1 MKKKYL
7 VFLGLSML
15 AKLTPT
21 YAQDLKHLSSYE
33 TGTSDAAE
41 TVAYDKQSKKAVFTS
56 SSANS
61 FSIVNINDPKA
72 PVLIKEVSLVTYGG
86 GPNSIDINNSI
97 IAVAI
102 EANIKTDAGKVVFF
116 DMDGTFLKEVT
127 VGNLPDMLTFTP
139 DGNKIIVANEG
150 EPSDD
155 YTIDPNGSVSVI
167 DLTNGVS
174 NATVTPIEFTAYNN
188 KKAYLTNKGIRIF
201 GNDGTSSVSQDLE
214 PEYVTVSEDGTKA
227 FVNCQE
233 NNALVVIDLT
243 NNTVKDIL
251 PLGYKNH
258 SLGTPSVE
266 SYILNELVSNWP
278 TIGAPEYD
286 GGQPTVSLGGF
297 SGLFYDATESTSTDY
312 VFYAIPDRG
321 PNADPIAKTTVS
333 PAVPVNLRPFKLPN
347 YQSRVVKFTLNKT
360 TGAISL
366 NNQILLTRK
375 DGTTPISGKGNIPGV
390 DEVPVAYSSTGTT
403 FSNEDYTDA
412 ASLKYHALAYDE
424 FGGDFEGIL
433 KDKNGKFWMC
443 DEYRPAIYTFDE
455 DGTLIER
462 YVAEGTSLLGTTSM
476 PIDTYGKETLPS
488 LYSSRW
494 ANRGFEA
501 IAYDEVNHIV
511 YAFIQSPLYNP
522 SSITKNSSDVI
533 RIIGVDATDGTPV
546 SEYVY
551 LLERN
556 KENGFSSSRV
566 DKIGDAVYK
575 GNGKFLVIERDSEG
589 PENKSGKKYVYEIDI
604 TYATNILNN
613 SIARRDGKQSD
624 PTLEQMTADDLLL
637 NNIVAVHKHKVLN
650 LPSIGYASSD
660 KAEGIAILP
669 NNEIAVIND
678 NDFGIAGAGTTDNS
692 VLGIISFDDNYGFD
706 ASDKD
711 DIINITNHP
720 TLGMFMPD
728 GIASYDVDGIT
739 YIVTANEGDS
749 RDYDGYSEEERVKDL
764 VLNSN
769 YYPNA
774 SALQAESELGRLKT
788 TNAMGDYNND
798 GEFEQIYSYGA
809 RSFSI
814 FDQYGNLVFDSA
826 DEFAQLILVEEPT
839 LFNQDKDKIDG
850 RSDDKG
856 VEPEAVGIGEIDG
869 KTYAFIA
876 FERQSSIVVYDIT
889 NPYTPE
895 FITFYT
901 NRVNNNGTIEGD
913 VAPEIIKFIKAE
925 DSPNGQNMLLV
936 GYEASGTMAM
946 IQIGEDVA
954 SISEE
959 VMNNT
964 FKIYPNPVVNNQT
977 LNFNKNISGEVYDMS
992 GKKVL
997 TITDTNVISV
1007 NDLNEGVYVIK
1018 TKNNGTKRFL
1028 KF

>member
-7 VFLGLSML
+7 VFLGLSFI

-21 YAQDLKHLSSYE
+21 YAQDLKHLASYE

-41 TVAYDKQSKKAVFTS
+41 VVAYDKQSKKAVFTS

-61 FSIVNINDPKA
+61 FSIVNIQNPNS
-72 PVLIKEVSLVTYGG
+72 PVLIKEVSLVPYGG
-86 GPNSIDINNSI
+86 GPNSIDIHNST
-97 IAVAI
+97 IAIAI
-102 EANIKTDAGKVVFF
+102 EADTKTDAGTVVFF

-127 VGNLPDMLTFTP
+127 VGHLPDMLTYTE
-139 DGNKIIVANEG
+139 DGTKVVVANEG
-150 EPSDD
+150 EPNDD
-155 YTIDPNGSVSVI
+155 YTIDPDGSVSIV
-167 DLTNGVS
+167 DLSSGVA
-174 NATVTPIEFTAYNN
+174 NATVTSIEFTDYNN
-188 KKAYLTNKGIRIF
+188 KKAHLINKGVRIF
-201 GNDGTSSVSQDLE
+201 GNNGASTVAQDLE
-214 PEYVTVSEDGTKA
+214 PEYVTISEDGTKA
-227 FVNCQE
+227 FINCQE

-243 NNTVKDIL
+243 NNTVLDIL

-258 SLGTPSVE
+258 KLGTPSVE

-278 TIGAPEYD
+278 TLGTPEYD

-297 SGLFYDATESTSTDY
+297 SGLFYDDSESTATEQ

-321 PNADPIAKTTVS
+321 PNANTIAKADVS
-333 PAVPVNLRPFKLPN
+333 PAVTQNLRPFKLPD
-347 YQSRVVKFTLNKT
+347 YQSRVVKFTLNRN
-360 TGAISL
+360 TGAITLDSP
-366 NNQILLTRK
+366 ILLTRK
-375 DGTTPISGKGNIPGV
+375 DGTTPISGRGNIPGV
-390 DEVPVAYSSTGTT
+390 DEVPVAYSSLGTT
-403 FSNEDYTDA
+403 YANEDYTDT

-424 FGGDFEGIL
+424 LGGDFEGVL

-443 DEYRPAIYTFDE
+443 DEYRPAIYNFE
-455 DGTLIER
+455 VDGTLIER
-462 YVAEGTSLLGTTSM
+462 YVATGTSLLGTNPM
-476 PIDTYGKETLPS
+476 PVDTYGKETLPS
-488 LYSSRW
+488 LYASRW

-501 IAYDEVNHIV
+501 IAYDEVNHII

-522 SSITKNSSDVI
+522 SSATKNASDVI
-533 RIIGVDATDGTPV
+533 RILGIDATDGTPV

-556 KENGFSSSRV
+556 KESGFSSSRV
-566 DKIGDAVYK
+566 DKIGDANYI
-575 GNGKFLVIERDSEG
+575 GDGKFLVIERDSEG
-589 PENKSGKKYVYEIDI
+589 PEAKSGKKYVYEIDI
-604 TYATNILNN
+604 NFATNILNN
-613 SIARRDGKQSD
+613 PIARRDGNQVN
-624 PTLEQMTADDLLL
+624 PTLEEMTADDILD
-637 NNIVAVHKHKVLN
+637 NNIIAVHKYKVLN
-650 LPSIGYASSD
+650 LPSVGYASSD
-660 KAEGIAILP
+660 KAEGIALLP

-678 NDFGIAGAGTTDNS
+678 NDFGLAGAGITDNS

-706 ASDKD
+706 ASNRD
-711 DIINITNHP
+711 DAINITNHP
-720 TLGMFMPD
+720 TLGMYMPD
-728 GIASYDVDGIT
+728 AIASYDVDGIT

-749 RDYDGYSEEERVKDL
+749 RDYDGYSEEVRVKDL
-764 VLNSN
+764 VLNAN

-774 SALQAESELGRLKT
+774 TALQADEDLGRLKT
-788 TNAMGDYNND
+788 TVANGDYNND
-798 GEFEQIYSYGA
+798 GEHEQIYSYGA

-826 DEFAQLILVEEPT
+826 DDFGQLIASEEPT
-839 LFNQDKDKIDG
+839 LFNEDEGELDG

-869 KTYAFIA
+869 KTYAFIG

-889 NPYTPE
+889 DPFSPE

-901 NRVNNNGTIEGD
+901 NRTDNNGTIEGD

-925 DSPNGQNMLLV
+925 DSPNNQNMLLV
-936 GYEASGTMAM
+936 GYEVSGTMSM

-959 VMNNT
+959 VMNNN
-964 FKIYPNPVVNNQT
+964 FKLFPNPVSGNQ
-977 LNFNKNISGEVYDMS
+977 NIQFNKNISGDVYDMS

-997 TITDTNVISV
+997 TINNSNTISV
-1007 NDLNEGVYVIK
+1007 KELTEGVYVIK
-1018 TKNNGTKRFL
+1018 TENNGTKRFL